1 MSVNKVMTDKKLIT
15 KKQAAELLSSSVR
28 TIERIIASGVIDKIK
43 IRGSVKVKLSQVMQ
57 LVESGC

>member
-1 MSVNKVMTDKKLIT
+1 MTANKKLIT

-28 TIERIIASGVIDKIK
+28 TVERIIASGDIDKIK

-57 LVESGC
+57 LIESGC

>member
-43 IRGSVKVKLSQVMQ
+43 IRGSVKVKLRQVMQ